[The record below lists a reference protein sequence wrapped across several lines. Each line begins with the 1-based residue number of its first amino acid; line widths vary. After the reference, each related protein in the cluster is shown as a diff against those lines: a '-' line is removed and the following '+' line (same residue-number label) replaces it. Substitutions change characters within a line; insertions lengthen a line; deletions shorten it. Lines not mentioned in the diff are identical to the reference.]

1 MTLGAFG
8 AGLLLACPLTAFAD
22 TSSSTPEERL
32 DIKTCH
38 LKQVSIPFETSNAL
52 EGLGGASIKTEIESG
67 DKTWKLLPT
76 FNDPEQ
82 AIESIKNKSSKAIN
96 LLREEFDLPEFSSE
110 SWDKYRAAIYRM
122 YEREGCPSWYV
133 EGNDEINALE
143 SFFDIYENEDDNEE
157 IENTLISA
165 QISPLSTEQDQDR
178 AEEELLEMLPDQ
190 NVLNENGY
198 DEDNAANEGAR
209 ARKDFNVAKG
219 VAYAKKYAGSKNF
232 PKYAYFTWPFGGDC
246 TNFASQILEAGGVK
260 QVKSSNDKKG
270 WWHKSHNGA
279 HAHSQSWI
287 KARTFAKYM
296 GVSYKTKSHKSFS
309 KKVKK
314 GDFIAFDDQSDGNID
329 HMGFVTATSAKTYKG
344 ANDYQVAQH
353 GKDYLAWMSSKT
365 NGWEDKENG
374 KTSYCIVRR

>member
-1 MTLGAFG
+1 MQTGASYELPTDRSGSFPYFRFIKNNVERKVRNEDFKNDPRGLWGRTLARLSSNCFCGHELKHTRREARHKNLSLKT
-8 AGLLLACPLTAFAD
+8 GL
-22 TSSSTPEERL
+22 
-32 DIKTCH
+32 H
-38 LKQVSIPFETSNAL
+38 PFETSNAL

-178 AEEELLEMLPDQ
+178 AEEELLETLPDQ

-260 QVKSSNDKKG
+260 QIKSSDDKKG

-279 HAHSQSWI
+279 HTHSQSWI

-314 GDFIAFDDQSDGNID
+314 RRL
-329 HMGFVTATSAKTYKG
+329 HR
-344 ANDYQVAQH
+344 
-353 GKDYLAWMSSKT
+353 
-365 NGWEDKENG
+365 
-374 KTSYCIVRR
+374 VR